1 MNDITETTADL
12 NAALAK
18 AQAQMKPAQQD
29 RTNPHFKNEYATLNS
44 IWNAIREPLSSNGL
58 CVTHQT
64 EYRGDRFVMVTTLR
78 HASGQSIES
87 VRPIKVDVEQP
98 QKMGSGETYAKRYS
112 LMALVGITAA
122 DDMDDDNGNGATAG
136 NGKDKTNG
144 NGHISDE
151 QADTIRALITATNTN
166 VEVFLKWA
174 NAPSVSDIKASKF
187 DDVVAKLQQ
196 KKQSMS

>member
-122 DDMDDDNGNGATAG
+122 DDMDDDDGNGATAG